1 MFEKATASAA
11 QDAGF
16 ALAHPLDDFYSLAGQ
31 PLPPLQEV
39 SGGSVPEPYKTLLVH
54 QNDMTPTLEKFYR
67 RSIHLQVVGRRTQEE
82 AYFRE
87 VVLLLD
93 DTEQPVEF
101 GAIKINL
108 ALFPPAAREEILRE
122 RLPLGHILEQYKIPH
137 SSRPRAYLRVASD
150 RLINGLLKLSGA
162 QVLYGRR
169 NTLFDPQDRPL
180 AEIVEILPIATTK
193 KDGAL

>member
-1 MFEKATASAA
+1 MFEKATSSAA
-11 QDAGF
+11 PDAGF
-16 ALAHPLDDFYSLAGQ
+16 SLAHPLDDFYSLAGQ
-31 PLPPLQEV
+31 PMPPLQEV
-39 SGGSVPEPYKTLLVH
+39 AGGSVPEPYKTLLVH

-67 RSIHLQVVGRRTQEE
+67 RSIHIQVVGRRSNEH

-93 DTEQPVEF
+93 GTEQPIEF

-108 ALFPPAAREEILRE
+108 ALFPPAAREEVLRE
-122 RLPLGHILEQYKIPH
+122 RLPLGRILGEHKIPH
-137 SSRPRAYLRVASD
+137 ASRPRAYIRVASD

-193 KDGAL
+193 KEGAT